1 MDETNEVMPKV
12 IYGVPA
18 FPERLTH
25 YSTALQQIPIPRI
38 HIVLP
43 DENLFPSRCSQHPPN
58 SARYTS
64 SGCVLILMENDFDSV
79 SWRNEE
85 SDNSRPNTAK
95 LSDDQ
100 DRNSTPRPNGKRK
113 ATQPAP
119 QAGEGAEPVD
129 LAGIGESGRLDC
141 IVSSPL
147 KEHDG
152 TKDAYVSYLVTTDSD
167 FASFTKPHTQVR
179 RRFTDFVW
187 LYKTLTIQFPHY
199 AVPPLPDKH
208 KMEYVRGDRF
218 GPDFTQ
224 RRAHSLHRFLKRLTL
239 HPVLRRQLALVTFL
253 ESTDLHSY
261 MRNHPAGGRNSI
273 DQGNSVFD
281 NFADTFVNVFHK
293 IHKPDKRFI
302 EVREKADKLDEDLGH
317 VEKIVARVARRE
329 GDLEADYNDLAN
341 QFLKLI
347 PLEPEV
353 EGPVHAFA
361 QGVEAT
367 AKGLQGLKEHTD
379 QNYLGS
385 LRDMEAYTGA
395 LKSLLKAREQKQLDF
410 EGLTDILNR
419 AAYDRDTLASS
430 QTPSGPSG
438 FIRSKIE
445 DVRGVDHEQSRRE
458 RVRKLELRIEELTR
472 EVDNARK
479 VSEMYDEEV
488 VREVAEFE
496 RIKAVEF
503 RDTLGGLAD
512 RHVEFYGG
520 VIETWERYV
529 KEMEGEGGRGDD

>member
-1 MDETNEVMPKV
+1 MD
-12 IYGVPA
+12 
-18 FPERLTH
+18 
-25 YSTALQQIPIPRI
+25 
-38 HIVLP
+38 
-43 DENLFPSRCSQHPPN
+43 
-58 SARYTS
+58 
-64 SGCVLILMENDFDSV
+64 NDFDSV
-79 SWRNEE
+79 SWRNED
-85 SDNSRPNTAK
+85 SDNPHPNTAGPSEERDYPSHPK
-95 LSDDQ
+95 
-100 DRNSTPRPNGKRK
+100 TNGKRK
-113 ATQPAP
+113 GPELPP
-119 QAGEGAEPVD
+119 QAGEGADAVD
-129 LAGIGESGRLDC
+129 LAGIGEQGRLDC
-141 IVSSPL
+141 TVTSPL

-152 TKDAYVSYLVTTDSD
+152 TKDAYVSYLVTTDSN
-167 FASFTKPHTQVR
+167 FASFTKPHMKVR

-187 LYKTLTIQFPHY
+187 LYKTLTTQWPHY

-239 HPVLRRQLALVTFL
+239 HPVLRRQMALVTFL

-261 MRNHPAGGRNSI
+261 MRNHPAGGSRSSL

-281 NFADTFVNVFHK
+281 NFTDTFVNAFSKV
-293 IHKPDKRFI
+293 HKPDKRFI

-317 VEKIVARVARRE
+317 VEKIVARVARRDA
-329 GDLEADYNDLAN
+329 DLEADYMDLST

-347 PLEPEV
+347 TLEPEV
-353 EGPVHAFA
+353 EGPLHAFA

-367 AKGLQGLKEHTD
+367 AKGLTGLKEHTD
-379 QNYLGS
+379 LNYLGS
-385 LRDMEAYTGA
+385 LRDMEAYTFA

-410 EGLTDILNR
+410 EGLTEYLNK
-419 AAYDRDTLASS
+419 AAYDRDILASAHGS
-430 QTPSGPSG
+430 AGTGAGG

-488 VREVAEFE
+488 VREVTEFE
-496 RIKAVEF
+496 RIKALEF
-503 RDTLGGLAD
+503 KDTLGGFAD
-512 RHVEFYGG
+512 KHVEFYEG
-520 VIETWERYV
+520 VIGTWERYLQD
-529 KEMEGEGGRGDD
+529 MEAEVGTG

>member
-1 MDETNEVMPKV
+1 MD
-12 IYGVPA
+12 
-18 FPERLTH
+18 
-25 YSTALQQIPIPRI
+25 
-38 HIVLP
+38 
-43 DENLFPSRCSQHPPN
+43 
-58 SARYTS
+58 
-64 SGCVLILMENDFDSV
+64 NDFDSV

-85 SDNSRPNTAK
+85 GDGSRPDTAGP
-95 LSDDQ
+95 SDDME
-100 DRNSTPRPNGKRK
+100 RNSTPRSNGKRK
-113 ATQPAP
+113 AAPSVP
-119 QAGEGAEPVD
+119 QAGEGADAVD
-129 LAGIGESGRLDC
+129 LAGIGEQGRMDC
-141 IVSSPL
+141 TVSSPL

-152 TKDAYVSYLVTTDSD
+152 TKDAYVSYQVTTNSD
-167 FASFTKPHTQVR
+167 FASFTKPHMKVR

-187 LYKTLTIQFPHY
+187 LYKTLSAQWPHY

-239 HPVLRRQLALVTFL
+239 HPVLRRQLAVVTFL
-253 ESTDLHSY
+253 ESTDLNSY
-261 MRNHPAGGRNSI
+261 MRNHPAGGRASM

-281 NFADTFVNVFHK
+281 NFADTFVNAFSKV
-293 IHKPDKRFI
+293 HKPDRRFI

-329 GDLEADYNDLAN
+329 ADLEADYLDLST
-341 QFLKLI
+341 QFMKLI
-347 PLEPEV
+347 TLEPEV
-353 EGPVHAFA
+353 EAPLHAFA
-361 QGVEAT
+361 HGVEET

-385 LRDMEAYTGA
+385 LRDMEAYTTA
-395 LKSLLKAREQKQLDF
+395 LKALLKAREQKQLDF
-410 EGLTDILNR
+410 EGLTEYLNK

-430 QTPSGPSG
+430 AHGSAGSGAGG
-438 FIRSKIE
+438 FIRSKLE

-472 EVDNARK
+472 EVDSARK

-503 RDTLGGLAD
+503 RDTLGGLAG
-512 RHVEFYGG
+512 RHVEFYEG
-520 VIETWERYV
+520 VIGTWERYLRD
-529 KEMEGEGGRGDD
+529 MEGDERVGDGR